1 MNTPNGKNP
10 LSYLGVTAP
19 QPPNWVTG
27 STAPSSTLRFPG
39 PTLYIDSSTD
49 SVYATEGDGVFV
61 TLGVGS
67 SGDVVAVNGTANQI
81 TASTVAGVVTLSLPA
96 AITAP
101 GSLTTTTSLAATT
114 TVTGGT
120 GVTATTG
127 NITATAGNVSAGA
140 AVSATTT
147 VTAGTDLVS
156 TAGNVLIQGAGKQL
170 RVEGGAVTDFIGQA
184 TLALGTVTVLNTN
197 IAAGDKIFVS
207 RQGINGSTALG
218 VFDVAITPATSFSI
232 TALNPTDATTQ
243 TNDTSIV
250 DYFIVRQL

>member
-27 STAPSSTLRFPG
+27 STAPTSTLRFPG

-101 GSLTTTTSLAATT
+101 GSLATTTTLA
-114 TVTGGT
+114 GGT

-127 NITATAGNVSAGA
+127 NITATDGNVVLSGAGRFISMNGGA
-140 AVSATTT
+140 A
-147 VTAGTDLVS
+147 
-156 TAGNVLIQGAGKQL
+156 
-170 RVEGGAVTDFIGQA
+170 TDFIGTA
-184 TLALGTVTVLNTN
+184 TLASGTVDVLNT
-197 IAAGDKIFVS
+197 
-207 RQGINGSTALG
+207 
-218 VFDVAITPATSFSI
+218 AITAADCVFVTR
-232 TALNPTDATTQ
+232 TALNLSTEVGVFQVVLDPGVKFTINALDPTDGSVATG
-243 TNDTSIV
+243 DLSDV
-250 DYFIVRQL
+250 VYFIVRAT